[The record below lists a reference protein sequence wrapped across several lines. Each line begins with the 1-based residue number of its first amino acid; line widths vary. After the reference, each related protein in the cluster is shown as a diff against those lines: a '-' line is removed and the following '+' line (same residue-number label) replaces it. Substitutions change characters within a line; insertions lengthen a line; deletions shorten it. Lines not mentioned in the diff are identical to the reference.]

1 MPRTLAA
8 AAIALGAFLPWQCPS
23 VAHASPLVSPVVVAS
38 IAPVHSLVA
47 AVMQGVAEPRLLVPG
62 GSSPHAYALRP
73 SDARALQ
80 SASLVV
86 WIGPGLETFLERS
99 ITSLASGAQ
108 VLRLAD
114 TPGLRL
120 LPLRGTD
127 PDDDGGHA
135 HPHGHVH
142 AGHEHEH
149 EPAPGADRHLA
160 GIDMHLWLDPENGWR
175 MAERI
180 GETLAAM
187 DPANAAAYRRN
198 VGALRERLVSLD
210 ERIARRM
217 AGLAGRGFIVFHDGY
232 RYFEDRYGL
241 VPAEVLTVNPEA
253 SPGADRVRRIRSR
266 ILEGNVGCLFI
277 EPQFPAAIAGTLV
290 AGTAARIGRLD
301 PLGAALAPGPG
312 LYEQLLSG
320 LAASFADCL
329 LPPAAGR

>member
-1 MPRTLAA
+1 
-8 AAIALGAFLPWQCPS
+8 
-23 VAHASPLVSPVVVAS
+23 
-38 IAPVHSLVA
+38 
-47 AVMQGVAEPRLLVPG
+47 
-62 GSSPHAYALRP
+62 
-73 SDARALQ
+73 
-80 SASLVV
+80 
-86 WIGPGLETFLERS
+86 
-99 ITSLASGAQ
+99 
-108 VLRLAD
+108 
-114 TPGLRL
+114 
-120 LPLRGTD
+120 
-127 PDDDGGHA
+127 
-135 HPHGHVH
+135 
-142 AGHEHEH
+142 
-149 EPAPGADRHLA
+149 A

-301 PLGAALAPGPG
+301 RLGPRALRAAPVRARGILRR
-312 LYEQLLSG
+312 
-320 LAASFADCL
+320 
-329 LPPAAGR
+329 LPPAAGGRPLARRVTGRGPRGGQAQDRAHTPSRRMLEAHFPAVEAREVAHDGQAEAASRGALVEPHAAIEDGRSR